1 MNNKKYTI
9 HVIEDEKM
17 LSDAIK
23 KKLEESGFDVI
34 TSYDGQE
41 GLDAA
46 LKRKPDLML
55 LDLVLPTMD
64 GVTVLDKLRDDEW
77 GKKVPV
83 IILTNLSRAETIEES
98 KKRGVHTYLVKT
110 NWKLDE
116 VVEKINYELGIV

>member
-9 HVIEDEKM
+9 QVIEDEKM

-23 KKLEESGFDVI
+23 KKLDESGFDVV
-34 TSYDGQE
+34 TSYDGKE
-41 GLDAA
+41 GLDEA
-46 LKRKPDLML
+46 LKSKPDLIL
-55 LDLVLPTMD
+55 LDLVLPTVD
-64 GVTVLDKLRDDEW
+64 GVTVLDKLRGDEW
-77 GKKVPV
+77 GKNVPI

-98 KKRGVHTYLVKT
+98 KKRGVNTYLVKT